1 MSQIGKKYN
10 RHEALRPSSD
20 SSEAR
25 EAEEADAA
33 SIAGHHV
40 ISKSQN
46 TPVSLFNF
54 VQTNSKD
61 PAMKVG
67 QLSQFVAPTNLD

>member
-10 RHEALRPSSD
+10 RHEALRPSTD

-25 EAEEADAA
+25 EAEEAEAE

-40 ISKSQN
+40 ISKSSEH
-46 TPVSLFNF
+46 TSFPF
-54 VQTNSKD
+54 
-61 PAMKVG
+61 
-67 QLSQFVAPTNLD
+67 QLRANQQ